1 MGSSSEGRGKRS
13 RRRRRILS
21 GISTNVLALG
31 VVSLLTDMSSE
42 MIYPLLPFFLLSI
55 GATATMIGLIEGAAE
70 STASFL
76 KVVSGWYSDRYR
88 RRRPF
93 VIGGYTESSLVKPF
107 MYIVTAPWN
116 VLAWRVVERVGKGV
130 RSAPRDALIA
140 DSTAYEVRGKAFGFH
155 KMMDS
160 VGAVAGPLLALAVL
174 LYAASVSMGEP
185 DNYRLVFLLAP
196 IPAFI
201 GVAVILLY
209 VKEREGDT
217 SRREGRF
224 LKDMRLLGRPFWR
237 LLAVVMV
244 FYAGSLSWAFLLL
257 RAEYAGSTVVESVLM
272 YVMLNVTY
280 VLVPM
285 PAGVLSDRIGRRP
298 LVMLSLVLFML
309 SCVIM
314 ALSDSTLLFA
324 AGFIAYGAFMG
335 TSEGV
340 LKAYV
345 VDVVPRDLRG
355 TALGT
360 LHTAQGFVML
370 PGAVVAGLLW
380 DTVGYWATF
389 AYGIVMALVALVLLV
404 CVCPEERKRTHGRP
418 GGP

>member
-1 MGSSSEGRGKRS
+1 MAPTEVKN
-13 RRRRRILS
+13 RRKRRILS
-21 GISTNVLALG
+21 GITTNVLALG

-55 GATATMIGLIEGAAE
+55 GATATIIGLIEGAAE

-93 VIGGYTESSLVKPF
+93 VVGGYTGSSLVKPF
-107 MYIVTAPWN
+107 LYLVTAPWH
-116 VLAWRVVERVGKGV
+116 VLAWRVAERVGKGV

-140 DSTAYEVRGKAFGFH
+140 DSTACDVRGKAFGFH

-160 VGAVAGPLLALAVL
+160 VGAVAGPLLALAIL

-196 IPAFI
+196 IPAFV
-201 GVAVILLY
+201 GVVVILLY
-209 VKEREGDT
+209 VREREGDAR
-217 SRREGRF
+217 RREGRF
-224 LKDMRLLGRPFWR
+224 LKDMQLLGRPFW
-237 LLAVVMV
+237 LLLMVVLV
-244 FYAGSLSWAFLLL
+244 FYAGALSWAFFLM
-257 RAEYAGSTVVESVLM
+257 RAEYAGSTVVESVIM
-272 YVMLNVTY
+272 YVILNVTY

-285 PAGVLSDRIGRRP
+285 PAGVLSDRIGRKP
-298 LVMLSLVLFML
+298 LVMLSMVLFML
-309 SCVIM
+309 SCAIM
-314 ALSDSTLLFA
+314 ALSDSTLLFVV
-324 AGFIAYGAFMG
+324 GFVAYGAYLG

-345 VDVVPRDLRG
+345 VDVVSHDLRG

-370 PGAVVAGLLW
+370 PGGIMAGLLW

-389 AYGIVMALVALVLLV
+389 AYGIGMAVVALIVLAFA
-404 CVCPEERKRTHGRP
+404 CPEER
-418 GGP
+418 GPARALGSGQ

>member
-1 MGSSSEGRGKRS
+1 M
-13 RRRRRILS
+13 
-21 GISTNVLALG
+21 LALG

-107 MYIVTAPWN
+107 MYIVTAPWH

-309 SCVIM
+309 SCAIM
-314 ALSDSTLLFA
+314 ALSDSTLLFV
-324 AGFIAYGAFMG
+324 AGFVAYGAFMG

-404 CVCPEERKRTHGRP
+404 CVCPEERERAHGRP
-418 GGP
+418 GDP

>member
-1 MGSSSEGRGKRS
+1 MASSGKGTGKSRS
-13 RRRRRILS
+13 RKRRILS
-21 GISTNVLALG
+21 GITTNVLALG

-93 VIGGYTESSLVKPF
+93 VVGGYTGSALVKPF
-107 MYIVTAPWN
+107 LYIVTVPWH
-116 VLAWRVVERVGKGV
+116 VLAWRIAERVGKGV

-140 DSTAYEVRGKAFGFH
+140 DSTAAGVRGKAFGFH

-160 VGAVAGPLLALAVL
+160 AGAVAGPLIAIVVL

-185 DNYRLVFLLAP
+185 DNYTLVFLLAP
-196 IPAFI
+196 VPAFI

-209 VKEREGDT
+209 VREREGEA
-217 SRREGRF
+217 RPRESRF
-224 LKDMRLLGRPFWR
+224 LKDLGLLGRPFW
-237 LLAVVMV
+237 LLLVVVVV
-244 FYAGSLSWAFLLL
+244 FYAGALSWAFFLM
-257 RAEYAGSTVVESVLM
+257 RADAAGSTVIEAVMM
-272 YVMLNVTY
+272 YVLLNVTY

-285 PAGVLSDRIGRRP
+285 PAGMLSDRIGRKP

-309 SCVIM
+309 SCAVM
-314 ALSDSTLLFA
+314 ALSDSTLLFVL
-324 AGFIAYGAFMG
+324 GFVAYGAYMG

-345 VDVVPRDLRG
+345 VDVVSPELRG

-370 PGAVVAGLLW
+370 PGGVVAGLLW
-380 DTVGYWATF
+380 DSVGYWATF
-389 AYGIVMALVALVLLV
+389 TYGIIMALVALVLLARF
-404 CVCPEERKRTHGRP
+404 CP
-418 GGP
+418 GGRAPCPPEAP